1 MCLSCVFALGHK
13 CAAYGYGGSMDSVK
27 SLLEQMNVIALVE
40 HVRNHYG
47 VYGIVTVVVVALVA
61 GVYLGYTPEQILS
74 WLGMQ

>member
-1 MCLSCVFALGHK
+1 MNNA
-13 CAAYGYGGSMDSVK
+13 K
-27 SLLEQMNVIALVE
+27 SLLEQMNVIVLVD

-47 VYGIVTVVVVALVA
+47 VYGIVAVVVVALIV